1 MKKRV
6 FNIILLSLFL
16 LSLFGTFA
24 VSSADTVDITFYKTQ
39 GCELCGEARTTL
51 NRLNQ
56 TVYNGKLN
64 IVEVDVYS
72 SSGYAEFKNNGFSIT
87 PSAVINGTT
96 KLEGISQFDEA
107 SLKVLFDS
115 ILTPQTPTTETPTQP
130 VTTPTDGAKTIRFF
144 YEEQCE
150 YCKAS
155 KAKMYA
161 LIDEKGYDIQVVEVD
176 VYTPAGYKEFSE
188 AGFKIVPAVIV
199 CGTTKLEGVN
209 QVDPDIQ
216 KAIEGCIA
224 GEPITNGGG
233 VSSITLIGALGAGFF
248 SSFSPCLLAVLS
260 FIIAY
265 TAGTSKKS
273 ITILLKSIFF
283 GLGITFSYV
292 LVAIMFLK
300 LGQAIPDAYKY
311 LISLFGAVITF
322 VLGLNLLNSGFDLVE
337 LPITT
342 KHFAQKMTHKFA
354 LSYGLL
360 GVFILGMIFSV
371 IKLPCAAIILPLLID
386 EAVTGSNASAF
397 LKVTFY
403 GLGVIIPFIIIGVV
417 GAFTKNVA
425 RDMRWDPKVRFFGW
439 VVVGAIVIIIS
450 FWLIIQGFQ
459 VVEAV
464 TTEYILY
471 TIISY
476 AITMFIVGFA
486 YAKWKKVDKGDD
498 GKKEVRAY

>member
-6 FNIILLSLFL
+6 FNVILLSLL
-16 LSLFGTFA
+16 IISLFGVLA
-24 VSSADTVDITFYKTQ
+24 VSAEETVDIRFYKTQ
-39 GCELCGEARTTL
+39 GCELCGEARTTI

-64 IVEVDVYS
+64 VVEFDVYS
-72 SSGYAEFKNNGFSIT
+72 SAGYSEFKELGFSIT
-87 PSAVINGTT
+87 PSAVINGTI
-96 KLEGISQFDEA
+96 KLEGVSQFNES
-107 SLKVLFDS
+107 SLRALFDS
-115 ILTPQTPTTETPTQP
+115 ILNPTSEPETPEEPTTP
-130 VTTPTDGAKTIRFF
+130 VDNGKTIRFF
-144 YEEQCE
+144 YEEQCD

-161 LIDEKGYDIQVVEVD
+161 LIEEKGYDIEVIEVD
-176 VYTPAGYKEFSE
+176 VYTPAGYREFLD

-199 CGTTKLEGVN
+199 CGETKLEGTS
-209 QVDPDIQ
+209 QVDPKIQ
-216 KAIEGCIA
+216 AAIEGCLA
-224 GEPITNGGG
+224 GTPITNGGG
-233 VSSITLIGALGAGFF
+233 VSTITLLGSFGAGFF

-265 TAGTSKKS
+265 TAGTSKKALM
-273 ITILLKSIFF
+273 ILLKSIFF
-283 GLGITFSYV
+283 GLGITTAYV

-300 LGQAIPDAYKY
+300 LGQAIPDTYAY
-311 LISLFGAVITF
+311 LISLFGAIITF
-322 VLGLNLLNSGFDLVE
+322 VLGLNLINSGFDLVE

-354 LSYGLL
+354 LSYGLI
-360 GVFILGMIFSV
+360 GVFILGIIFSV

-386 EAVTGSNASAF
+386 EAITGSNASAF

-403 GLGVIIPFIIIGVV
+403 GLGVLIPFVAIGVV

-425 RDMRWDPKVRFFGW
+425 RDLRWNPTVRFIGW
-439 VVVGAIVIIIS
+439 VVVGLVVIIIS
-450 FWLIIQGFQ
+450 FWLILQGFE
-459 VVEAV
+459 VVGTV

-471 TIISY
+471 TIIAY

-486 YAKWKKVDKGDD
+486 YGRWKKVDKVDD

>member
-6 FNIILLSLFL
+6 LNIVLLSLLL

-24 VSSADTVDITFYKTQ
+24 VSSADTIDIKFFKTE
-39 GCELCGEARTTL
+39 GCEKCAEAKATL
-51 NRLNQ
+51 ERLNQ

-64 IVEVDVYS
+64 ITEIETFT
-72 SSGYAEFKNNGFSIT
+72 SSGYKEFKDLGFSIT
-87 PSAVINGTT
+87 PAAVVNGTT
-96 KLEGISQFDEA
+96 KLEGLSQFNED

-115 ILTPQTPTTETPTQP
+115 ILNPTTVTPEP
-130 VTTPTDGAKTIRFF
+130 TTVDNGKTIRFF

-161 LIDEKGYDIQVVEVD
+161 LIEEKGYNISVVEVD

-199 CGTTKLEGVN
+199 CGKTKLEGTD
-209 QVDPDIQ
+209 QVDPKMQ
-216 KAIEGCIA
+216 SAIEGCLS
-224 GEPITNGGG
+224 GKPTNGNG
-233 VSSITLIGALGAGFF
+233 VSTITMMGALGAGFF

-283 GLGITFSYV
+283 GLGITTSYV

-311 LISLFGAVITF
+311 LISLFGAIITF

-342 KHFAQKMTHKFA
+342 KNFAQRMTHKFA
-354 LSYGLL
+354 LSYGLI

-397 LKVTFY
+397 VKVAFY
-403 GLGVIIPFIIIGVV
+403 GLGVIVPFIVIGIV

-425 RDMRWDPKVRFFGW
+425 RDMRWNPKIRFFGW
-439 VVVGAIVIIIS
+439 VVVGAIVIAIS
-450 FWLIIQGFQ
+450 FWLILQGFQ
-459 VVEAV
+459 VVESV

-476 AITMFIVGFA
+476 AITMFIVGYA
-486 YAKWKKVDKGDD
+486 YGKWKKVDKGDD

>member
-6 FNIILLSLFL
+6 FNIILLSLFI
-16 LSLFGTFA
+16 LSLFGSMA
-24 VSSADTVDITFYKTQ
+24 VSADETIDIRFFKTE
-39 GCELCGEARTTL
+39 GCEKCAEAKATL
-51 NRLNQ
+51 TRLNQ

-64 IVEVDVYS
+64 ITEIETFT
-72 SSGYAEFKNNGFSIT
+72 SSGYKEFKDLGFSIT
-87 PSAVINGTT
+87 PAAVINGTT

-107 SLKVLFDS
+107 SLRTLFDS
-115 ILTPQTPTTETPTQP
+115 ILNPTTTPEQPKTP
-130 VTTPTDGAKTIRFF
+130 VTNGKTIRFF

-161 LIDEKGYDIQVVEVD
+161 LIQEKGYNIEVIEVD
-176 VYTPAGYKEFSE
+176 VYTPAGYREFLD
-188 AGFKIVPAVIV
+188 AGFKIVPSVIV

-209 QVDPDIQ
+209 QVDPNMQ

-224 GEPITNGGG
+224 GKPIADGGG
-233 VSSITLIGALGAGFF
+233 VSTITLMGALGAGFF

-273 ITILLKSIFF
+273 ISILLKSIFF

-300 LGQAIPDAYKY
+300 LGQTIPEAYRY

-322 VLGLNLLNSGFDLVE
+322 VLGLNLLNTGFDLVD

-342 KHFAQKMTHKFA
+342 KHFAQKMTNKLA
-354 LSYGLL
+354 LSYGLI
-360 GVFILGMIFSV
+360 GVFALGMIFSV

-386 EAVTGSNASAF
+386 EAISGTAYTAS
-397 LKVTFY
+397 LKVAFY
-403 GLGVIIPFIIIGVV
+403 GLGVIIPFIAIGVV

-425 RDMRWDPKVRFFGW
+425 RDMRWNPTVRFIGW
-439 VVVGAIVIIIS
+439 VVVGGIVILIS
-450 FWLIIQGFQ
+450 FWLLLQGFEL
-459 VVEAV
+459 VEAV
-464 TTEYILY
+464 TTQYILY
-471 TIISY
+471 TIISF

-486 YAKWKKVDKGDD
+486 YGKWKKVDKGDD
-498 GKKEVRAY
+498 GKTEVRAY

>member
-1 MKKRV
+1 MKRV
-6 FNIILLSLFL
+6 FNIILLSLFI
-16 LSLFGTFA
+16 LSLFGSIA
-24 VSSADTVDITFYKTQ
+24 VSADDTIDIRFFKTE
-39 GCELCGEARTTL
+39 GCEKCAEAKATL
-51 NRLNQ
+51 DRLNQ

-64 IVEVDVYS
+64 ITEIETYT
-72 SSGYAEFKNNGFSIT
+72 SSGYKEFKELGFSIT
-87 PSAVINGTT
+87 PAAIINGKV
-96 KLEGISQFDEA
+96 KLEGLSQFSEET
-107 SLKVLFDS
+107 LKVLFNS
-115 ILTPQTPTTETPTQP
+115 ILNSTTVTPEQP
-130 VTTPTDGAKTIRFF
+130 TTPTDATKTIRFF
-144 YEEQCE
+144 YEAQCE

-161 LIDEKGYDIQVVEVD
+161 LIDEKDYNITVVEVD
-176 VYTPAGYKEFSE
+176 VYSPAGYKEFTD

-199 CGTTKLEGVN
+199 CGTTKLEGTD

-216 KAIEGCIA
+216 KAIEGCLA
-224 GEPITNGGG
+224 GKPVTNGGG

-403 GLGVIIPFIIIGVV
+403 GLGVLIPFIFIGLF

-425 RDMRWDPKVRFFGW
+425 RDMRWNPKIRFFGW
-439 VVVGAIVIIIS
+439 VVVGGIVIAIS
-450 FWLIIQGFQ
+450 FWLLVQGFD
-459 VVEAV
+459 VVETV

-471 TIISY
+471 TILSF
-476 AITMFIVGFA
+476 AITMFIVGFT
-486 YAKWKKVDKGDD
+486 YGKWKKVDKGDD

>member
-6 FNIILLSLFL
+6 CNIILLSLFII
-16 LSLFGTFA
+16 SLFGTVA
-24 VSSADTVDITFYKTQ
+24 VSSADTVDIRFYKTQ
-39 GCELCGEARTTL
+39 GCELCGEAMVTL

-56 TVYNGKLN
+56 TVYSGKLN

-72 SSGYAEFKNNGFSIT
+72 SSGYAEFKNSGFSIT
-87 PSAVINGTT
+87 PSAVINGNT
-96 KLEGISQFDEA
+96 KLVGISQFDEA
-107 SLKVLFDS
+107 SLRVLFDS
-115 ILTPQTPTTETPTQP
+115 ILNPTTVTPEQP
-130 VTTPTDGAKTIRFF
+130 TTPTDATKTIRFF
-144 YEEQCE
+144 YEEQCD
-150 YCKAS
+150 YCKVS

-161 LIDEKGYDIQVVEVD
+161 LIAEKDYNISVVEVD
-176 VYTPAGYKEFSE
+176 VYSSAGYKEFSE

-199 CGTTKLEGVN
+199 CGATKLEGTD
-209 QVDPDIQ
+209 QVDPDIE
-216 KAIEGCIA
+216 KAIEGCLA
-224 GEPITNGGG
+224 GKPVTNGGG
-233 VSSITLIGALGAGFF
+233 VSTITLIGALGAGFF

-265 TAGTSKKS
+265 TVGTSKKS
-273 ITILLKSIFF
+273 ITILLKSISF

-292 LVAIMFLK
+292 LVAIIFLK

-311 LISLFGAVITF
+311 LISLFGAIITF
-322 VLGLNLLNSGFDLVE
+322 VLGLNLLNSGFDLVD

-360 GVFILGMIFSV
+360 GVFFLGMIFSV

-403 GLGVIIPFIIIGVV
+403 GLGVIVPFIVIGAV

-439 VVVGAIVIIIS
+439 IVVGAIVIIIS
-450 FWLIIQGFQ
+450 FWLILQGFQ
-459 VVEAV
+459 VVETV

-476 AITMFIVGFA
+476 AITMFIVGFT

>member
-1 MKKRV
+1 MKKKV
-6 FNIILLSLFL
+6 FNIILLSLFII
-16 LSLFGTFA
+16 SLFGSLA
-24 VSSADTVDITFYKTQ
+24 VSADDTVDIKFFKTE
-39 GCELCGEARTTL
+39 GCEKCAEAKATL
-51 NRLNQ
+51 DRLNQ

-64 IVEVDVYS
+64 ITEIETFT
-72 SSGYAEFKNNGFSIT
+72 SSGYKEFKDLGFSIT
-87 PSAVINGTT
+87 PAAVINGTT
-96 KLEGISQFDEA
+96 KLEGLSQFSEA
-107 SLKVLFDS
+107 SLKTLFDS
-115 ILTPQTPTTETPTQP
+115 ILNPTTNGTI
-130 VTTPTDGAKTIRFF
+130 TTPTDNSKAIRFF
-144 YEEQCE
+144 YEESCE

-161 LIDEKGYDIQVVEVD
+161 LIAEKDYNITVVEVD
-176 VYTPAGYKEFSE
+176 VYSPAGYKEFSE

-199 CGTTKLEGVN
+199 CGTTKLEGTD
-209 QVDPDIQ
+209 QVDPKMQ
-216 KAIEGCIA
+216 SAIEGCLA
-224 GEPITNGGG
+224 GKPNTNGGG
-233 VSSITLIGALGAGFF
+233 VSTITLIGALGAGFF

-292 LVAIMFLK
+292 LVAILFLK
-300 LGQAIPDAYKY
+300 MGQAIPDAYKY
-311 LISLFGAVITF
+311 LISLFGALITF
-322 VLGLNLLNSGFDLVE
+322 VLGLNLLNSGFDLVD

-342 KHFAQKMTHKFA
+342 KHFAQKMTNKFA
-354 LSYGLL
+354 LSYGLA
-360 GVFILGMIFSV
+360 GVFFLGMIFSV

-403 GLGVIIPFIIIGVV
+403 GLGVIIPFIVIGIV

-425 RDMRWDPKVRFFGW
+425 RDMRWNPKVRFFGW
-439 VVVGAIVIIIS
+439 VVVGGIVIAIS
-450 FWLIIQGFQ
+450 FWLILQGFQ
-459 VVEAV
+459 VVQTV
-464 TTEYILY
+464 TTQYILY
-471 TIISY
+471 TIISF

-486 YAKWKKVDKGDD
+486 YGKWKKVDKGDD

>member
-6 FNIILLSLFL
+6 FNIILLSLFII
-16 LSLFGTFA
+16 SLFGSLA
-24 VSSADTVDITFYKTQ
+24 VSADDTIDIRFFKTE
-39 GCELCGEARTTL
+39 GCEKCAEAKVTL
-51 NRLNQ
+51 DRLNQ

-64 IVEVDVYS
+64 ITEIETYT
-72 SSGYAEFKNNGFSIT
+72 SSGYKEFKELGFSIT
-87 PSAVINGTT
+87 PAALVNGAV
-96 KLEGISQFDEA
+96 KLEGISQFSEA
-107 SLKVLFDS
+107 SLRVLFDS
-115 ILTPQTPTTETPTQP
+115 ILNPTTETPSQT
-130 VTTPTDGAKTIRFF
+130 VTTPTEGTKTIRFF
-144 YEEQCE
+144 YEEQCD

-161 LIDEKGYDIQVVEVD
+161 LIAEKGYNIQVVEVD

-216 KAIEGCIA
+216 KAIEGCLA
-224 GEPITNGGG
+224 GTPVTNGGG
-233 VSSITLIGALGAGFF
+233 VSTITLIGALGAGFF

-283 GLGITFSYV
+283 GLGITASYV
-292 LVAIMFLK
+292 LVAILFLK

-311 LISLFGAVITF
+311 LISLFGAIVTF
-322 VLGLNLLNSGFDLVE
+322 VLGLNLLNSGFDLVD

-342 KHFAQKMTHKFA
+342 KHFAQKMTNKFA

-403 GLGVIIPFIIIGVV
+403 GLGVIIPFIVIGIV

-425 RDMRWDPKVRFFGW
+425 RDMRWNPKVRFFGW
-439 VVVGAIVIIIS
+439 VVVGGIVIAIS
-450 FWLIIQGFQ
+450 FWLIIEGFQ
-459 VVEAV
+459 VVQTV

-471 TIISY
+471 TILSF

-486 YAKWKKVDKGDD
+486 YGKWKKVDKGDD

>member
-6 FNIILLSLFL
+6 LNIILLSLFL

-24 VSSADTVDITFYKTQ
+24 VSSADTIDIRFFKTE
-39 GCELCGEARTTL
+39 GCEKCAEAKATL
-51 NRLNQ
+51 DRLNQ

-64 IVEVDVYS
+64 IVEIETFT
-72 SSGYAEFKNNGFSIT
+72 SSGYKEFKDLGFSIT
-87 PSAVINGTT
+87 PAATVNGTT
-96 KLEGISQFDEA
+96 KLEGLSQFNEA
-107 SLKVLFDS
+107 SLRTLFDS
-115 ILTPQTPTTETPTQP
+115 ILNPTTVTPQP
-130 VTTPTDGAKTIRFF
+130 TTPTDNGKTIRFF

-161 LIDEKGYDIQVVEVD
+161 LIEEKGYNINVVEVD

-199 CGTTKLEGVN
+199 CGKTKLEGVN
-209 QVDPDIQ
+209 QVDPKIQ
-216 KAIEGCIA
+216 SAIEGCLA
-224 GEPITNGGG
+224 GKPTNGGS
-233 VSSITLIGALGAGFF
+233 VSTITMMGALGAGFF

-283 GLGITFSYV
+283 GLGITVSYV
-292 LVAIMFLK
+292 IVAIMFLK

-354 LSYGLL
+354 LSYGLI

-397 LKVTFY
+397 IKVAFY
-403 GLGVIIPFIIIGVV
+403 GLGVIIPFIAIGVV

-425 RDMRWDPKVRFFGW
+425 RDMRWNPTVRFFGW

-450 FWLIIQGFQ
+450 FWLILQGFE

-471 TIISY
+471 TILSY

-486 YAKWKKVDKGDD
+486 YGKWKKVDKGDD

>member
-1 MKKRV
+1 VCTVKKRV
-6 FNIILLSLFL
+6 FNVILLSLFII
-16 LSLFGTFA
+16 SLFGTLA
-24 VSSADTVDITFYKTQ
+24 VSAEDTVDIRFFKTE
-39 GCELCGEARTTL
+39 GCEKCAEAKATL
-51 NRLNQ
+51 ERLNQ

-64 IVEVDVYS
+64 ITEIETYT
-72 SSGYAEFKNNGFSIT
+72 SGGYKEFKELGFSIT
-87 PSAVINGTT
+87 PAAIVDGAV
-96 KLEGISQFDEA
+96 KLEGISQFNEA

-115 ILTPQTPTTETPTQP
+115 ILNPSTVTPEQPTA
-130 VTTPTDGAKTIRFF
+130 PTDSTKTIRFF

-161 LIDEKGYDIQVVEVD
+161 LIAEKGYDVQVVEVD
-176 VYTPAGYKEFSE
+176 VYTPAGYKEFTE
-188 AGFKIVPAVIV
+188 AGFKIVPAAIV
-199 CGTTKLEGVN
+199 CGKTKLEGTT

-216 KAIEGCIA
+216 KAIEGCLT

-233 VSSITLIGALGAGFF
+233 VSTITLIGALGAGFF

-265 TAGTSKKS
+265 TVGTSKKS
-273 ITILLKSIFF
+273 ITILLKSISF

-311 LISLFGAVITF
+311 LISLFGAIITF

-360 GVFILGMIFSV
+360 GVFFLGMIFSV

-403 GLGVIIPFIIIGVV
+403 GLGVIIPFIAIGVV

-450 FWLIIQGFQ
+450 FWLILQGFQ
-459 VVEAV
+459 VVENV